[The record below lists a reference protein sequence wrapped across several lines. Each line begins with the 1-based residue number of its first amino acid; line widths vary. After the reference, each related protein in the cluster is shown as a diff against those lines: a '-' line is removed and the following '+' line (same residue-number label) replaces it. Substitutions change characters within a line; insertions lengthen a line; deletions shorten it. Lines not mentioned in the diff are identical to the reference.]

1 MAGLQCDF
9 NIKLLS
15 ICLSLESIRV
25 MTSMILYYTYD
36 SSIVHTYCFLLFQ
49 DYLAQNSEIEFQ
61 MVNYLMRSLLF
72 IHKHGDIY
80 SSTRLAKYCRT
91 L

>member
-1 MAGLQCDF
+1 MACLHVT
-9 NIKLLS
+9 S

-36 SSIVHTYCFLLFQ
+36 SSIVHSCCIILFQ
-49 DYLAQNSEIEFQ
+49 DFLAQNSEIEFQ
-61 MVNYLMRSLLF
+61 MVNYLVRSLLF

-80 SSTRLAKYCRT
+80 SSTRLAKYCRI
-91 L
+91 LYWR